1 MLWAQQ
7 MFRKVRV
14 KRWVVPGEE
23 PSPDQIRSLDDEDLL
38 EYIKFRYAQCDFD
51 LTWPRKTKNH

>member
-23 PSPDQIRSLDDEDLL
+23 PSPDRIRSLDDEDLL
-38 EYIKFRYAQCDFD
+38 EYIKFRYACGVT
-51 LTWPRKTKNH
+51 LL

>member
-1 MLWAQQ
+1 

-38 EYIKFRYAQCDFD
+38 EYIKFRFAQCEIA
-51 LTWPRKTKNH
+51 LTSEDTKNN